1 MARSASSALRLLVC
15 FAVVLL
21 AVAGDDSPLY
31 SVCSTSANYTANGA
45 FDKNLRTLTSLLAAV
60 APTAAGFAVSS
71 LGSGVDAY
79 VSGLAMCRGDVSSP
93 ECGACLATAGV
104 RARELCPHNKQAV
117 LWFDHC
123 MLKYS
128 DADFFGRVDLDPQ
141 IYIYNVNNVS
151 SDPARFDAEVAELLG
166 KLRAEAAASSLYFA
180 AGETGIAQT
189 GGDRELH
196 GLAQCTRDLPRADCD
211 LCLGAIIGQLPS
223 CCAGKRGGR
232 VLSGSCNFRYEMYP
246 FLNV

>member
-1 MARSASSALRLLVC
+1 MAPSASSALRLLVC

-21 AVAGDDSPLY
+21 AVAGDDQPLY
-31 SVCSTSANYTANGA
+31 SVCSTSGNYTANGA
-45 FDKNLRTLTSLLAAV
+45 FDKNLRKLTSLLAAV

-71 LGSGVDAY
+71 LGSGVGAY
-79 VSGLAMCRGDVSSP
+79 VSGLALCRGDVSSSD
-93 ECGACLATAGV
+93 CGACLATAGTQ
-104 RARELCPHNKQAV
+104 ARELCPRSRQAV

-128 DADFFGRVDLDPQ
+128 DADFFGRVDLDHQ
-141 IYIYNVNNVS
+141 IYMYNVNNVS

-180 AGETGIAQT
+180 AGISQT
-189 GGDRELH
+189 GADRELY
-196 GLAQCTRDLPRADCD
+196 GLAQCTRDLTREDCD
-211 LCLGAIIGQLPS
+211 LCLGAVIGQLPS

-232 VLSGSCNFRYEMYP
+232 VLSGSCNFRYELYP